1 MPITQPPLSSL
12 IHAALRAEI
21 LAGEYP
27 PGSALPSE
35 RALSERLGTNRHAVR
50 EALKRLQ
57 QAGLVQ
63 ISQGG
68 ATRVRDWRRTGGLEL
83 LVELAASGEAPPG
96 IELPRAT
103 LEMRA
108 SVGAD
113 AARLCARRAGA
124 AIRAELVARAA
135 ALTEAED
142 LDERNEIYER
152 LWDVIVD
159 TSENV
164 AYRLA
169 LNTLLAGQRVLRF
182 DAALVA
188 DELAA
193 TDLIRALVAAIAD
206 RDEDTAERRARNLL
220 NRSIPKES

>member
-1 MPITQPPLSSL
+1 MPITQQPLSSL

-21 LAGEYP
+21 LAGDYP

-35 RALSERLGTNRHAVR
+35 RALSEQLGTNRHAVR

-57 QAGLVQ
+57 QAGLVR

-68 ATRVRDWRRTGGLEL
+68 ATRVRDWRRTGGLDL
-83 LVELAASGEAPPG
+83 LVELAASGEVPPG

-108 SVGAD
+108 CVGAN
-113 AARLCARRAGA
+113 AARLCARRASAGV
-124 AIRAELVARAA
+124 RAELVARAA
-135 ALTEAED
+135 ALAETED

-152 LWDVIVD
+152 LWDMIVD
-159 TSENV
+159 ASENV

-169 LNTLLAGQRVLRF
+169 LNTLLAGQQLLRF
-182 DAALVA
+182 DSALVA
-188 DELAA
+188 DELIA
-193 TDLIRALVAAIAD
+193 TDLIRGLVDAVAD
-206 RDEDTAERRARNLL
+206 GDEDEAERHARTLL
-220 NRSIPKES
+220 SSSIPKES

>member
-1 MPITQPPLSSL
+1 VCAHSHARHANRMPITQPPLSSL

-124 AIRAELVARAA
+124 AIRAELVAR
-135 ALTEAED
+135 
-142 LDERNEIYER
+142 
-152 LWDVIVD
+152 
-159 TSENV
+159 SENV